1 MWEVGRQGSTPCH
14 RRHRHVRGR
23 EGHGKQVIAAA
34 AAASTFGRPFAQTPA
49 TAPALQSV
57 CARGARALPAS
68 SIRRIRRGRPT
79 VACAPSRRHASG
91 RLRKRRRA
99 GGGAVP
105 PTAGGARC
113 RAAIPPA
120 RTARRA
126 QRTATRGRGMVGKRG
141 AVAGQ
146 PLQTATG
153 STPRGRQRGSVQRG
167 NERAQ
172 RTRGGRSG
180 VGSAAAPRPSQRPG
194 PGERAGCWSVDRHCG
209 RRSDGLS

>member
-34 AAASTFGRPFAQTPA
+34 AAASTFGRPFAQIPS

-120 RTARRA
+120 RYMVKHSKSSMLIRA
-126 QRTATRGRGMVGKRG
+126 GIASSM
-141 AVAGQ
+141 
-146 PLQTATG
+146 
-153 STPRGRQRGSVQRG
+153 
-167 NERAQ
+167 
-172 RTRGGRSG
+172 
-180 VGSAAAPRPSQRPG
+180 PRPQAPYGPCWIVRHRPHESLSRDWTRPRLICNRSATICSTVLTFRLAQNAFRRSRILPRPG
-194 PGERAGCWSVDRHCG
+194 HVLEESPAA
-209 RRSDGLS
+209 